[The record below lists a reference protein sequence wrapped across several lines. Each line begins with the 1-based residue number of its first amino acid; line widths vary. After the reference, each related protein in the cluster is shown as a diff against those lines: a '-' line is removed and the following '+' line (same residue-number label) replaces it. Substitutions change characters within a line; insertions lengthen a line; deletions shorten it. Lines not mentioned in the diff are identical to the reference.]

1 MISLL
6 WLIPALPFASASVLV
21 LFGSRLSRRASAVV
35 GVGSI
40 GLAALITILVA
51 LSFFSAPPS
60 GSSYTQVLW
69 TWINVAGF
77 QPEIGFYLDRAVA
90 GDGAGG
96 HVRRLF
102 DSPLL
107 GRVHD

>member
-51 LSFFSAPPS
+51 VSFFSCASLRQLLHP
-60 GSSYTQVLW
+60 GS
-69 TWINVAGF
+69 
-77 QPEIGFYLDRAVA
+77 LDLDQRC
-90 GDGAGG
+90 G
-96 HVRRLF
+96 L
-102 DSPLL
+102 
-107 GRVHD
+107 

>member
-40 GLAALITILVA
+40 GLSAVITILVA
-51 LSFFSAPPS
+51 
-60 GSSYTQVLW
+60 V
-69 TWINVAGF
+69 
-77 QPEIGFYLDRAVA
+77 E
-90 GDGAGG
+90 
-96 HVRRLF
+96 
-102 DSPLL
+102 LL
-107 GRVHD
+107 